1 MSRLTQIIDYI
12 NAKTEPTPLEKLA
25 IYTSITFTENIVV
38 ARRKYRKV
46 RKENERDQTF
56 QP

>member
-1 MSRLTQIIDYI
+1 MSRVTQIIDYI

-46 RKENERDQTF
+46 RKENERD
-56 QP
+56 